1 MRVPV
6 QSGREIRLIFCHFSA
21 PGCGSRLI
29 DASSP
34 RAAWSVS
41 RARTGPGAKSANSRK
56 GGERSSAV
64 GRGAGVHSLESWHRA
79 ASRGPQGP
87 GGILD
92 LGNEPPLGLDG
103 DVEEPIDR
111 RRVSIRWLAATV
123 LVALA
128 GGGLM
133 GGAVW
138 AALDGEYRFA
148 TLPELAR
155 LVIRSATERAP
166 NAPRK
171 ADRISLLA
179 ESTSARHTIP
189 VSTITRVGEREIVRV
204 RPFIRVASNL
214 VLVPSNLATTIP
226 PFNPQK
232 LVADAGIE
240 QEQEPQIEST
250 GELTIVMRDLN
261 AVPANQRLAAA
272 LPLQEVQARLVEA
285 IDPATGS
292 IRLPTTL
299 TRTGLSMVNGRLA
312 YANDSTLR
320 IGPDALAAIAEN
332 MSIVQK
338 TAAETTGGTAWTERT
353 VVVKKGE
360 TLGSILRD
368 LGASPQM
375 IRPLIAAFGA
385 KVREGAIKEG
395 FRVRVL
401 LGGGEGNL
409 TIPLR
414 VSLFSDKA
422 HEGTIALA
430 DNGRY
435 VSVEEPR
442 DFNVA
447 KTPTEE
453 AEDEDES
460 RGMRL
465 YQSIYETG
473 LKNDI
478 PRPIIEG
485 LIRIYS
491 FDVDLQRRVRPG
503 DSFEVLYAGDESET
517 HTEVLLASISV
528 GGEPHRYFRFHTT
541 DDGVVDFYDETGK
554 SAKKFLVR
562 KPLAG
567 GIFRSQ
573 FGPRRHPLLGYTRMH
588 LGVDWAD
595 DTGAP
600 IFAAGNGVVIKAE
613 WDSGYGRRIEIQ
625 HLNGYV
631 TTYSHLS
638 AYARGIQEGAKV
650 RQGQIIGYIGSS
662 GLSAGPHLHYEVLI
676 NGTHVDPM
684 RIRLPRGRVLEGPI
698 LVEFEKERARIEAIL
713 ERAPG
718 VPRVAQTGN

>member
-1 MRVPV
+1 V
-6 QSGREIRLIFCHFSA
+6 
-21 PGCGSRLI
+21 
-29 DASSP
+29 
-34 RAAWSVS
+34 
-41 RARTGPGAKSANSRK
+41 
-56 GGERSSAV
+56 
-64 GRGAGVHSLESWHRA
+64 ESWRRA

-103 DVEEPIDR
+103 EVEEPIDR

-138 AALDGEYRFA
+138 SALDGEYRFA
-148 TLPELAR
+148 TLPEFAR
-155 LVIRSATERAP
+155 LVLRAATDRSP

-171 ADRISLLA
+171 ADRITLLA
-179 ESTSARHTIP
+179 DNATAKHTIP
-189 VSTITRVGEREIVRV
+189 VSTTTRLGEREIVRV
-204 RPFIRVASNL
+204 RPFIRVAANL
-214 VLVPSNLATTIP
+214 TLTPSALAATVP

-240 QEQEPQIEST
+240 LEQEPQIEST
-250 GELTIVMRDLN
+250 GELSIVMRDLN
-261 AVPANQRLAAA
+261 TVPANQRLAAA
-272 LPLQEVQARLVEA
+272 ISLAEVQARLGETV
-285 IDPATGS
+285 DPATGS
-292 IRLPTTL
+292 IRLPTAL
-299 TRTGLSMVNGRLA
+299 TRAGLSMVNGRLA
-312 YANDSTLR
+312 YATDGTLR
-320 IGPDALAAIAEN
+320 IGPETLVAIAEN
-332 MSIVQK
+332 MSVVQK
-338 TAAETTGGTAWTERT
+338 TAAETTGGTAWSERT
-353 VVVKKGE
+353 VVAKKGE
-360 TLGSILRD
+360 TLGSMLRD
-368 LGASPQM
+368 LGVGPQM
-375 IRPLIAAFGA
+375 IRPVIAALGA
-385 KVREGAIKEG
+385 KAREGAIKEG
-395 FRVRVL
+395 FRVRIL
-401 LGGGEGNL
+401 LGGGEANQ

-414 VSLFSDKA
+414 VSIFSDKT

-442 DFNVA
+442 DFAVN

-460 RGMRL
+460 RGIRL
-465 YQSIYETG
+465 YQSIYETA
-473 LKNDI
+473 LKNEI

-491 FDVDLQRRVRPG
+491 FDIDLQRRVRAG
-503 DSFEVLYAGDESET
+503 DSFEVLYAGDESDSAS
-517 HTEVLLASISV
+517 EVLFASLNV
-528 GGEPHRYFRFHTT
+528 AGEARRYFRFHTT
-541 DDGVVDFYDETGK
+541 DDGIIDFYDEVGK

-573 FGPRRHPLLGYTRMH
+573 FGPRRHPLLGYVRMH

-600 IFAAGNGVVIKAE
+600 VFAAGNGIVIKAE
-613 WDSGYGRRIEIQ
+613 WDSGYGRRIEVQ

-650 RQGQIIGYIGSS
+650 RQGQVIGYIGSS

-684 RIRLPRGRVLEGPI
+684 RIRLPRGRELDGPM
-698 LVEFEKERARIEAIL
+698 LVEFKREKVRIEGIL

-718 VPRVAQTGN
+718 APKLAQTTN